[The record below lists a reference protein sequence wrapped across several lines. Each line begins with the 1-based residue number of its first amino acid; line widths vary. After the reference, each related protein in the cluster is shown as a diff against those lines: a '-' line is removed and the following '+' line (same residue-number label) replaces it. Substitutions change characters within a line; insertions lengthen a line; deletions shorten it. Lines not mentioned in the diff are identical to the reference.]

1 MAISLSQRDTP
12 HTKTISIYSGVF
24 VQTQFQVFMK
34 ASISCWQNVSSTQF
48 AFYLG
53 ASNRLTQTSCTQR
66 DFTSECFTSAA
77 PVIMLWRASYACQ
90 ENTHTHTHTH
100 THTNTHTHPHTPT
113 PTQHNPHKQQHTKRN
128 TTHPHT
134 HAHTRTLTHTH
145 THTCTHTHTHT
156 HTRTHTYMDTHT
168 SNSHTHTHLSII
180 SCRGLG
186 ESEREINSLSQVS
199 TWYLF
204 NIHINMHIFRHT

>member
-66 DFTSECFTSAA
+66 DFTLECFTSAA

-90 ENTHTHTHTH
+90 GNTHTHTHTH
-100 THTNTHTHPHTPT
+100 THTNTHA
-113 PTQHNPHKQQHTKRN
+113 R
-128 TTHPHT
+128 
-134 HAHTRTLTHTH
+134 TR
-145 THTCTHTHTHT
+145 T
-156 HTRTHTYMDTHT
+156 HTRTHTYTHP
-168 SNSHTHTHLSII
+168 HTHTH
-180 SCRGLG
+180 
-186 ESEREINSLSQVS
+186 
-199 TWYLF
+199 
-204 NIHINMHIFRHT
+204 MHGVIRNEF